1 MNVNF
6 ISLGCSKNRVD
17 SEFIMG
23 MLTDSNHQITSNPNQ
38 ADAIFINTCGFIT
51 PAKQEAINT
60 ILEMIEVKKQTN
72 AKLIVLGCL
81 SQRYNKELIH
91 EIPEVDR
98 FITLDEYVFLDEIL
112 SNELNIPVKSKYKA
126 TPRLHSTQ
134 SHLGY
139 LKISEGCSNNCS
151 FCAIPLIRGK
161 YHSYPMEDLIQQSEH
176 MAKQGV
182 KELVL
187 VAQDTTMYGLDLYKK
202 QTLIELVKKCS
213 EIEGIQWIRVL
224 YMYPDLLDE
233 AMIKEFSTIKKFVP
247 YFDIPIQ
254 HTQDNIL
261 KDMKRRGDSNQIISV
276 LNHIRNTFDEA
287 IIRTTLIVG
296 YPSESSDDFN
306 MMTSFIKKHPFDK
319 LGAFTFSKEEDTSA
333 FNLVDLDESIK
344 IERYQTLMEV
354 QSSIAK
360 DMQQQFLNKDMEVIV
375 DKIDGITKT
384 AKSRSKYHAPDDIDG
399 YVYVSLINEVKVGD
413 IISCHIDSI
422 SGYNWYAT
430 QLENCV

>member
-1 MNVNF
+1 MNINF

-23 MLTDSNHQITSNPNQ
+23 MLTDSNHQITSNPKH

-51 PAKQEAINT
+51 PAKQEAIDT
-60 ILEMIEVKKQTN
+60 ILEMIEVKKKTN

-91 EIPEVDR
+91 EMPEVDR

-112 SNELNIPVKSKYKA
+112 SNELNIPVKSKYKT

-161 YHSYPMEDLIQQSEH
+161 YHSYPMEDLIEQSEH

-202 QTLIELVKKCS
+202 QALIELVKKCS

-233 AMIKEFSTIKKFVP
+233 SMIKEFSMIKKFVP

-261 KDMKRRGDSNQIISV
+261 KDMKRRGDSNQIISI
-276 LNHIRNTFDEA
+276 LSHIRNIFDEA

-306 MMTSFIKKHPFDK
+306 RMISFIKDYPFDK

-344 IERYQTLMEV
+344 NERYQMLMEV

-360 DMQQQFLNKDMEVIV
+360 NMQQQFFNKDMEVII
-375 DKIDGITKT
+375 DKIDSITKT

-430 QLENCV
+430 QLEKCV

>member
-1 MNVNF
+1 MNINF

-23 MLTDSNHQITSNPNQ
+23 MLTDNNHQITSNPNQ

-60 ILEMIEVKKQTN
+60 IFEMIEVKKQTN

-81 SQRYNKELIH
+81 SQRYYEELNL

-112 SNELNIPVKSKYKA
+112 SNELNIPVTSKYKA

-134 SHLGY
+134 THLGY

-161 YHSYPMEDLIQQSEH
+161 YHSYPMEDLIEQTKH

-202 QTLIELVKKCS
+202 QSLIELVKKCS

-233 AMIKEFSTIKKFVP
+233 SMIKEFSTIEKFVP

-261 KDMKRRGDSNQIISV
+261 KDMKRRGDSNQIV
-276 LNHIRNTFDEA
+276 DVVNYIRNTFDEA

-296 YPSESSDDFN
+296 YPTETEHDFN
-306 MMTSFIKKHPFDK
+306 KMLSFINKHPFDK

-344 IERYQTLMEV
+344 NQRYQALMEE
-354 QSSIAK
+354 QSNIAK
-360 DMQQQFLNKDMEVIV
+360 NMQQQFLNKDMEVIV

-384 AKSRSKYHAPDDIDG
+384 AKARSKFHAPDDIDG
-399 YVYVSLINEVKVGD
+399 YVYVSLINDAKVGD
-413 IISCHIDSI
+413 IVSCHIDSI